1 MLLRGAARPLYAK
14 KMGQAPCLF
23 SYLRTRRITYKM
35 DNSVVVSLRDIVVEF
50 DGQRIL
56 DGLNLDIHDK
66 EFVTLLGSSG
76 CGKTTTLRLIA
87 GFLEPNAGKVLLKGE
102 DITGVPPYKR
112 AVNTVFQKYA
122 LFPHLNVFENVA
134 FGLRLKKLDE
144 DTIRRK
150 VRDMLEVV
158 GLKGFERRS
167 ISQMSG
173 GQQQRVAIARS
184 LVNEPEILLLDEP
197 LGALDLKLRKEM
209 QLELKRLQR
218 EMNITF
224 IYVTHDQEEALTMS
238 DTVVVMNGGK
248 VQQIGTPEDIYNEP
262 KNAFVAD
269 FIGDSN
275 IVDGVMHKDFLVSFS
290 GVDFP
295 CVDRGFAR
303 EQSVQVVV
311 RPEDIEVVSPV
322 EGQLVGV
329 VNDVIFKGV
338 HFEMHVECEGREWL
352 IHSTRAC
359 TPGET
364 IGMRIGPNEIHIMA
378 RSEG

>member
-1 MLLRGAARPLYAK
+1 MENMPVVNLGHARKAFGSNEVLKDISLTVNQGDVLSIIGPSGGGKSTLLRC
-14 KMGQAPCLF
+14 M
-23 SYLRTRRITYKM
+23 
-35 DNSVVVSLRDIVVEF
+35 
-50 DGQRIL
+50 
-56 DGLNLDIHDK
+56 
-66 EFVTLLGSSG
+66 TLLETLDAGSLAYGDVKVAEADST
-76 CGKTTTLRLIA
+76 GKA
-87 GFLEPNAGKVLLKGE
+87 VYGGKDVLAQAKERYGL
-102 DITGVPPYKR
+102 
-112 AVNTVFQKYA
+112 VFQNFN
-122 LFPHLNVFENVA
+122 LFPHFTVLQNVTDALISVQKRPKEEA
-134 FGLRLKKLDE
+134 LARGRELLAKMGLADKE
-144 DTIRRK
+144 DM
-150 VRDMLEVV
+150 VPCEL
-158 GLKGFERRS
+158 
-167 ISQMSG
+167 SG

-275 IVDGVMHKDFLVSFS
+275 IVDGVMHRDFLVSFS
-290 GVDFP
+290 GVQFP